1 MAGRPFRRDAS
12 PLLTSPPEPP
22 VKSSRSATIRSR
34 RDGVTTVEFAITVP
48 IAFLLL
54 FATIE
59 FARVN
64 MIRNTL
70 VNAAYT
76 GARRAMV
83 PGSTATLAVNEA
95 KKVLEICGISDG
107 VVTVTPSTLT
117 PTTNEVSV
125 TVTVPMD
132 KNVWISPMFMKNNSY
147 ARTCTLSRERAKH

>member
-1 MAGRPFRRDAS
+1 MKTLRHPR
-12 PLLTSPPEPP
+12 T
-22 VKSSRSATIRSR
+22 RSR
-34 RDGVTTVEFAITVP
+34 RGGVTTVEFALTVP
-48 IAFLLL
+48 IAFMLL

-83 PGSTATLAVNEA
+83 PGSTAKLAIDEA
-95 KKVLEICGISDG
+95 TKVLTICGIKDG
-107 VVTVTPSTLT
+107 VVTVNPATLT
-117 PTTNEVSV
+117 TATNDVSV
-125 TVTVPMD
+125 TVTVPLN
-132 KNVWISPMFMKNNSY
+132 KNIWISPMFMKSQTY

>member
-1 MAGRPFRRDAS
+1 MKTLRHPS
-12 PLLTSPPEPP
+12 T
-22 VKSSRSATIRSR
+22 RSR
-34 RDGVTTVEFAITVP
+34 RNGVTTVEFALTVP
-48 IAFLLL
+48 IAFMLL

-83 PGSTATLAVNEA
+83 PGSTAALAMEEA
-95 KKVLEICGISDG
+95 KKVLTICGIKDG

-117 PTTNEVSV
+117 PTTNDVSV
-125 TVTVPMD
+125 TVTVPLN
-132 KNVWISPMFMKNNSY
+132 KNIWISPMFMKKNDYS
-147 ARTCTLSRERAKH
+147 RTCTLSRERAKH

>member
-1 MAGRPFRRDAS
+1 MTPPRLIADPRRAVGRS
-12 PLLTSPPEPP
+12 G
-22 VKSSRSATIRSR
+22 I
-34 RDGVTTVEFAITVP
+34 TTVEFALTIP

-83 PGSTATLAVNEA
+83 PGATAKLASEEA
-95 KKVLEICGISDG
+95 KRVLSICGIKEGS
-107 VVTVTPSTLT
+107 VTVSPQTLT
-117 PTTNEVSV
+117 PTTNDVTV
-125 TVTVPMD
+125 TVTVPLN
-132 KNVWISPMFMKNNSY
+132 KNIWISPMFITSNSY
-147 ARTCTLSRERAKH
+147 SRTCTLSRERAKH